1 MWGFPAQKLR
11 MGVVCM
17 KKDRAAQLI
26 QSVCCL
32 AVVVVVMVVSYLYRE
47 QIEAFSATGYL
58 GVFISCIAAT
68 STVLLP
74 APGIL
79 VVVRYASLLNPVLV
93 VLLGG
98 IGTAIGEIAGYILGR
113 SGNAI
118 AQIDTSTRGFGLIHK
133 RPKLMIFLFS
143 LIPLPVFDIVGICA
157 GMVKVH
163 PVSFLLSCSLGK
175 ILKMGIYVVLCDFLR
190 NMLPNL

>member
-1 MWGFPAQKLR
+1 
-11 MGVVCM
+11 M
-17 KKDRAAQLI
+17 KKDGAAQLI

-32 AVVVVVMVVSYLYRE
+32 VIVVAVMAVSYLYRE

-58 GVFISCIAAT
+58 GVFVSCIAAT
-68 STVLLP
+68 STILLP

-79 VVVRYASLLNPVLV
+79 VVVRYANLLNPILV

-98 IGTAIGEIAGYILGR
+98 IGTAIGEFVGYTLGR
-113 SGNAI
+113 SGNVI
-118 AQIDTSTRGFGLIHK
+118 AKIDTSARAFRMIHN
-133 RPKLMIFLFS
+133 RPVLMIFLFS

-157 GMVKVH
+157 GMAKIH

-175 ILKMGIYVVLCDFLR
+175 IIKMGTYVVLCAL
-190 NMLPNL
+190 LAEYIPQVIAI